1 MTIHTLL
8 PPFWVALTLLT
19 IGVTYVVRRGSPST
33 YGLLILPSSALIPGA
48 IDLAALRVND
58 PELLRELYQW
68 GLAGEFLSGAALLV
82 FAFSYARK
90 NPGIHRLFPGGRGQ
104 SIPIL
109 IGIVLAVGVSLFTP
123 DLVRV
128 VPISQSAT
136 VLFLGGT
143 TATLLSFF
151 LCTILLFGLYQM
163 VRTYHVA
170 TGMERWNIKYPLI
183 GVGLW
188 TISVLVVYANQIFD
202 RGFDRSFLLL
212 EGVGL
217 VLMDLFFLYA
227 FLIQKV
233 QEVCLAL
240 SRTVINRSLL
250 LLVIGT
256 GLIGLGGLA
265 ATLTGLGPIWSTL
278 SGSLMILLGVSIFL
292 VVFSSERLR
301 REMED
306 FLGVHMYAN
315 RYDYREAWMTLTR
328 ALGESKSL
336 TELIPRLLEQTR
348 EITFAQAIVYCR
360 VTTTSPVTIIPQ
372 QASGWKLPRLTGE
385 SSLLDESFSRF
396 LSGGVPL
403 HISEIAQSFP
413 DVAVRSSG
421 EALFRH
427 LNATWIL
434 PLVVGSG
441 LIGLLGLRTR
451 SAGDGALLEDRLFL
465 QALSVQWGSLLSN
478 ASLSRELAW
487 SRESDLLCG
496 LKAFAFHD
504 LKNSGIALKLLLH
517 NAARHID
524 SPEFQAELLSGLQNV
539 SEQIGAT
546 VEQFLSPF
554 NQEFTHQTDFDPNAL
569 IRSTLR
575 ELGWGKLPDL
585 RTELDLEVVPPVHGN
600 PKTFQS
606 SLRNLLINARE
617 AMEDRGVIRIGSRI
631 EAGKGVLVAVVDN
644 GPGMSQD
651 FIETRLF
658 RPFQTTKR
666 KGSGLGLFSV
676 KLLIEQMGGAIDVY
690 SEEGVGTRFQIFFP
704 EIPIEVREQESSET
718 KSALPAQEQGGRAR
732 QGFPA
737 SRQNA

>member
-1 MTIHTLL
+1 MTVHALL

-19 IGVTYVVRRGSPST
+19 VGVTCVVRRGSPST
-33 YGLLILPSSALIPGA
+33 QGLLMLLLGALIPGA

-58 PELLRELYQW
+58 PELLRRMVEW
-68 GLAGEFLSGAALLV
+68 RLAGEFLAGAALLV

-90 NPGIHRLFPGGRGQ
+90 NPGTQGLFSGWKGQ

-109 IGIVLAVGVSLFTP
+109 TGILLAVGVALSTP
-123 DLVRV
+123 TLVRV
-128 VPISQSAT
+128 VLIPQSGT

-143 TATLLSFF
+143 ADTLLSFF
-151 LCTILLFGLYQM
+151 LCTLFLFGLYQM
-163 VRTYHVA
+163 VRTYHA
-170 TGMERWNIKYPLI
+170 ASKMERWNIKYPLI

-188 TISVLVVYANQIFD
+188 SLSVLVVHANQIAD
-202 RGFDRSFLLL
+202 RGFDRSFLML

-227 FLIQKV
+227 FLIQRV
-233 QEVCLAL
+233 QEVGLAL

-250 LLVIGT
+250 LLVVGT

-265 ATLTGLGPIWSTL
+265 ATLAGLGPVWSAL
-278 SGSLMILLGVSIFL
+278 SGSLMVLLGVSLFL

-301 REMED
+301 REVED
-306 FLGVHMYAN
+306 FLGLHLYAN

-328 ALGESKSL
+328 ALAESKSL
-336 TELIPRLLEQTR
+336 TELIPTLLDQTR
-348 EITFAQAIVYCR
+348 EITFAQTIVYCR
-360 VTTTSPVTIIPQ
+360 VTTASPVRVIPQ
-372 QASGWKLPRLTGE
+372 QASGWRVPRLIGE
-385 SSLLDESFSRF
+385 SSLLEESIVRF

-403 HISEIAQSFP
+403 HLSEIAQSFP
-413 DVAVRSSG
+413 EPQAKSSG
-421 EALFRH
+421 EALFRQ
-427 LNATWIL
+427 LNATWVL
-434 PLVVGSG
+434 PLVVGSE

-451 SAGDGALLEDRLFL
+451 SSGEGALLEDRLFL
-465 QALSVQWGSLLSN
+465 QAVSVQWGSLLSS

-487 SRESDLLCG
+487 SRESDLLSG

-517 NAARHID
+517 NATRHID
-524 SPEFQAELLSGLQNV
+524 SPEFQGELLAGLHNV

-554 NQEFTHQTDFDPNAL
+554 NQEFTHQTDFDPNLL

-575 ELGWGKLPDL
+575 ELGWGTLQDL
-585 RTELDLEVVPPVHGN
+585 KTELDLEPVSLVHGN

-617 AMEDRGVIRIGSRI
+617 AVEDRGVIRIGSRI
-631 EAGKGVLVAVVDN
+631 EAGKGVTIEVSDN

-658 RPFQTTKR
+658 RPFQTTKK

-676 KLLIEQMGGAIDVY
+676 KLLVEQMGGTIDVY
-690 SEEGVGTRFQIFFP
+690 SEEGSGTRFQIFFP
-704 EIPIEVREQESSET
+704 ESPMEGQKQESSGRQ
-718 KSALPAQEQGGRAR
+718 APLPAPDQEGGACPI
-732 QGFPA
+732 FPA